1 MIAPRSLLRKNLQN
15 PRRKRP
21 ISMKRKRPGRIV
33 PHPGSVTTA
42 AAGLPRGS

>member
-1 MIAPRSLLRKNLQN
+1 MIAPRSPLRKNLQN
-15 PRRKRP
+15 QRRKKP
-21 ISMKRKRPGRIV
+21 ILRKRKRPGRIV